1 MERPSD
7 GHDDNLIVLLH
18 GRGDSE
24 RPFASLARAMKLPCT
39 AALALRGPREV
50 PFTDGGREWFARTDD
65 ATYEEINPL
74 EVVVD
79 AVTGEETPTLR
90 RVESLDAVV
99 HRVASLID
107 ALAPVMSSSN
117 SGGATQVGGAFGR
130 RWRPDRVHL
139 FGFSDGGV
147 VALETA
153 LRRVGDRRLGGCA
166 VVCAAL
172 LPEVL
177 SGKRARG
184 DEEACLERF
193 PRDARAPTPL
203 TLTAGELDDVTT
215 AAAVTATAA
224 FARARN
230 PGCVADVHVVP
241 GKGHGMMKDAWET
254 RKLMAFWGMTLAI
267 RPRGAMGRDVIEV
280 GGDGGRGDRVVSVT
294 RERFP
299 GDDDT
304 EVTTSLGECY
314 PYQVVRTAMDEKLPA
329 WDVD

>member
-1 MERPSD
+1 M
-7 GHDDNLIVLLH
+7 
-18 GRGDSE
+18 
-24 RPFASLARAMKLPCT
+24 
-39 AALALRGPREV
+39 
-50 PFTDGGREWFARTDD
+50 
-65 ATYEEINPL
+65 
-74 EVVVD
+74 

-184 DEEACLERF
+184 DE
-193 PRDARAPTPL
+193 
-203 TLTAGELDDVTT
+203 
-215 AAAVTATAA
+215 
-224 FARARN
+224 
-230 PGCVADVHVVP
+230 
-241 GKGHGMMKDAWET
+241 
-254 RKLMAFWGMTLAI
+254 
-267 RPRGAMGRDVIEV
+267 
-280 GGDGGRGDRVVSVT
+280 DGG
-294 RERFP
+294 
-299 GDDDT
+299 
-304 EVTTSLGECY
+304 
-314 PYQVVRTAMDEKLPA
+314 
-329 WDVD
+329 